1 MATITRIQ
9 RYIEDTDEWE
19 DVSLDEYALW
29 RMKVPE
35 DYPTLSTKLRAT
47 Y

>member
-19 DVSLDEYALW
+19 DVSLDECARW
-29 RMKVPE
+29 SERVE
-35 DYPTLSTKLRAT
+35 DYPVLSPTLRVS

>member
-9 RYIEDTDEWE
+9 LWSERAGMWE
-19 DVSLDEYALW
+19 DVSLDEYARW
-29 RMKVPE
+29 SEPVE
-35 DYPTLSTKLRAT
+35 DYPELSPTLRVS